1 MSKDK
6 DEQEE
11 LVVGVGE
18 VLGQTLRGDERLDPK
33 AGLRSSLSSVQLLPV
48 GRDGARAILKGGGKS
63 APRGGQPGWQL
74 GLRTLMAI
82 LPGPIN
88 RRVFF
93 FFVLRVGRLALAA
106 SVWYNTYRLS
116 FHFYDMIPLGTSKQ
130 TRGCWW
136 RQVATPDELI
146 CSERH
151 PHLFSN

>member
-11 LVVGVGE
+11 LVGVGE
-18 VLGQTLRGDERLDPK
+18 VLGQTLRGDERLDPR

-93 FFVLRVGRLALAA
+93 FFRAPGGASSTGRLGL
-106 SVWYNTYRLS
+106 VQYVPLVLPFLR
-116 FHFYDMIPLGTSKQ
+116 YDTARNLETDSGMLVEAGGNP
-130 TRGCWW
+130 
-136 RQVATPDELI
+136 
-146 CSERH
+146 
-151 PHLFSN
+151 